1 MELSLEQRQA
11 VIDWV
16 AKGASL
22 SEVQTALK
30 EQFGIS
36 MTFMDVRLLVLET
49 GAELRDKPE
58 PEAPKGAVA
67 AGQDAAEDPYADED
81 GEDPVGIPYD
91 GDDLDTPLPDSAD
104 AQVTVSLD
112 RVMAV
117 GAMVSGEVT
126 FSDGVKARWLIDRYG
141 RFGLD
146 PETPDYQPS
155 NKDMQAFQAQLRM
168 ELRRHGYG

>member
-22 SEVQTALK
+22 SEVQKALK

-36 MTFMDVRLLVLET
+36 MTFMDVRLLVLEI
-49 GAELRDKPE
+49 GAELKDKPE
-58 PEAPKGAVA
+58 PKAPAETAA
-67 AGQDAAEDPYADED
+67 AGQGAADDPYADED
-81 GEDPVGIPYD
+81 EEYPAAGPVG
-91 GDDLDTPLPDSAD
+91 GDPGAPLPEGAG
-104 AQVTVSLD
+104 ARVALSLD
-112 RVMAV
+112 RVMAP

-126 FSDGVKARWLIDRYG
+126 FSDCVKARWLIDQYG
-141 RFGLD
+141 RLGLE
-146 PETPDYQPS
+146 PEKPGYQPS
-155 NKDMQAFQAQLRM
+155 DEALQAFQARLRI